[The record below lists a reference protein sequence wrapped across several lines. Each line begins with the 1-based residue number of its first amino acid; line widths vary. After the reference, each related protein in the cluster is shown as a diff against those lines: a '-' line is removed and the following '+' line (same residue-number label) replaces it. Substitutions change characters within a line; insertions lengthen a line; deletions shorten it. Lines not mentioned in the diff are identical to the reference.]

1 MDGVC
6 TRAGES
12 ELSGTLAARTAELGE
27 TRAALS
33 ALREE
38 HGALSASLAEAR
50 ARLGHAES
58 ELGRHREAEL
68 ASSSAH
74 AAEKLATSSAHAA
87 EKLATSSAHAAEAG
101 EARAEA
107 TSLRDAR
114 DALSRALSDEEQAH
128 GRTRQGFYEERLE
141 LRQRLEAADAEVAA
155 KARELRA
162 YADALQVRSP
172 AFPRLLLLL
181 PLTFSVLL

>member
-1 MDGVC
+1 MHGVC

-12 ELSGTLAARTAELGE
+12 ELSGTLAARTAELAE

-68 ASSSAH
+68 AS
-74 AAEKLATSSAHAA
+74 SSAHAA

-141 LRQRLEAADAEVAA
+141 LRQRIEAADAEVAA

-172 AFPRLLLLL
+172 AFPGLLLSDLR
-181 PLTFSVLL
+181 